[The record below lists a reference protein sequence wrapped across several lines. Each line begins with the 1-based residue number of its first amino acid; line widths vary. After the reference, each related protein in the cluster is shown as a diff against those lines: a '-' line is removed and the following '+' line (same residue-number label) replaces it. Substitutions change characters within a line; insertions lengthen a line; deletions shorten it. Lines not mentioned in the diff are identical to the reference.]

1 MTAVRRLL
9 PWFARRGADVVTGGM
24 IRRALILAAG
34 FGSRLREG
42 GVDLPKPLQV
52 VAGETLLHRTVTTL
66 AAAGIADIW
75 VVVGFRA
82 EILEAEI
89 AAQAAR
95 WATAGV
101 RVHTITNPDY
111 AKANGVSVLCARGV
125 VPGPFLLSMSDHVYD
140 VSVAQA
146 AAAADMDAG
155 DLWLCVDRRV
165 DDVYDP
171 DDATK
176 VRTED
181 GRIVDIGKTLA
192 AYDCIDCGVFAV
204 NDALLTSLQAEH
216 DRRGDCSL
224 SDGVRH
230 LAGAGRARVV
240 DIGDAF
246 WQDVDTPEAKDR
258 AESELARLGLE

>member
-1 MTAVRRLL
+1 
-9 PWFARRGADVVTGGM
+9 M

-42 GVDLPKPLQV
+42 GVDLPKPLQR

-66 AAAGIADIW
+66 AAAGVTDVW

-82 EILEAEI
+82 ELIEAEI
-89 AAQAAR
+89 AAERAR
-95 WATAGV
+95 WDAAGI
-101 RVHTITNPDY
+101 RVHTIPNPDY
-111 AKANGVSVLCARGV
+111 ARSNGVSVLCARGV

-140 VSVAQA
+140 VSVARLA
-146 AAAADMDAG
+146 AEADMAAG

-165 DDVYDP
+165 DEVYDP

-176 VRTED
+176 VKTED
-181 GRIVDIGKTLA
+181 GRIVDIGKTIPV
-192 AYDCIDCGVFAV
+192 YDCIDCGVFAV
-204 NDALLTSLQAEH
+204 GDALLASLQAER

-230 LAGAGRARVV
+230 LAASGRARVV

-246 WQDVDTPEAKDR
+246 WQDVDTPEAQQR
-258 AESELARLGLE
+258 AERELARLGRLG